1 MDGAEFSGP
10 NDPLTETIIGVFYE
24 VYNELEFG
32 FLESVDQ

>member
-1 MDGAEFSGP
+1 MGAEFSGH
-10 NDPLTETIIGVFYE
+10 NDFLTEKIIGVFYE

>member
-10 NDPLTETIIGVFYE
+10 NNLLIEKIIGGFYE

-32 FLESVDQ
+32 FL